1 MQSRISLGAHRALGV
16 DEGATAEQIRA
27 AFLGLT
33 KTFHPAR
40 FGRMAVEVQRLS
52 NEVFLGI
59 KGAHEALLKAIGAP
73 TRRYASASASAA
85 PSAAAT
91 ANGTGRFA
99 RSASPP
105 PERTTTGK
113 VPPLGPRQAT
123 PAFGVTI
130 VPRTTGPIPTA
141 TATTTTTTAT
151 PPPSVGP
158 ASAIVRD
165 DDPDYKKML
174 VAVAAKQW
182 SEATPLLV
190 KLRARDSVSKRFK
203 ALQCYV
209 RARGLEAEGNRAAA
223 TADFERALQFE
234 PDLPEAKSALAE
246 LHRRP

>member
-1 MQSRISLGAHRALGV
+1 MQGRISLGPYRALGV
-16 DEGATAEQIRA
+16 DEGATPEQLRA
-27 AFLGLT
+27 AFLSLT

-40 FGRMAVEVQRLS
+40 FGRMAVEVQKLS
-52 NEVFLGI
+52 TEVFLGI
-59 KGAHEALLKAIGAP
+59 KGAHETLRKSIGAP
-73 TRRYASASASAA
+73 ARPQTNAPNAA
-85 PSAAAT
+85 PI

-130 VPRTTGPIPTA
+130 VPRTTGQIPT
-141 TATTTTTTAT
+141 TTPAVAA
-151 PPPSVGP
+151 PIAAP
-158 ASAIVRD
+158 ASAVVRD

-182 SEATPLLV
+182 AEAAQLLV
-190 KLRARDSVSKRFK
+190 KLRARDSISKRFK

-209 RARGLEAEGNRAAA
+209 RGFEAATAGNRAAA
-223 TADFERALQFE
+223 VADFERALQFE

>member
-1 MQSRISLGAHRALGV
+1 MQSRISLGPHAALGV
-16 DEGATAEQIRA
+16 DEGASPGDVRA

-40 FGRMAVEVQRLS
+40 FGRMSPEVQRLS
-52 NEVFLGI
+52 TEVFLGI
-59 KGAHEALLKAIGAP
+59 KGAHETLRKSVGAP
-73 TRRYASASASAA
+73 ARPQPNAAA
-85 PSAAAT
+85 PAAAI

-105 PERTTTGK
+105 PERATTGK
-113 VPPLGPRQAT
+113 MPPLGPRQAT

-130 VPRTTGPIPTA
+130 VPRTTGPIPLVA
-141 TATTTTTTAT
+141 PAAPPVAT
-151 PPPSVGP
+151 P
-158 ASAIVRD
+158 ASTVVRD

-174 VAVAAKQW
+174 VAVASKQW
-182 SEATPLLV
+182 SEAAQLLV
-190 KLRARDSVSKRFK
+190 KLRARDSISKRFK

-209 RARGLEAEGNRAAA
+209 RGFEAATAGNRAAA
-223 TADFERALQFE
+223 LADFERALQFE

>member
-1 MQSRISLGAHRALGV
+1 MQSRISLGPHRALGV
-16 DEGATAEQIRA
+16 DEGATPEQIRA

-40 FGRMAVEVQRLS
+40 FGRMAVEVQKLS

-59 KGAHEALLKAIGAP
+59 KGAHEALLKSIGAP
-73 TRRYASASASAA
+73 MRPQASASAA
-85 PSAAAT
+85 PAAAI

-105 PERTTTGK
+105 PERTTTAK
-113 VPPLGPRQAT
+113 MPPLGPRNAT

-141 TATTTTTTAT
+141 AAAPIAT
-151 PPPSVGP
+151 P
-158 ASAIVRD
+158 ASTVVRD
-165 DDPDYKKML
+165 DDPDYQKML
-174 VAVAAKQW
+174 AAVAAKQW
-182 SEATPLLV
+182 AEATQLLV
-190 KLRARDSVSKRFK
+190 KLRARDSISKRFK

-209 RARGLEAEGNRAAA
+209 RGFEAANAGNRAAA
-223 TADFERALQFE
+223 VADFERALQFE

>member
-40 FGRMAVEVQRLS
+40 FGRMAVEVQKLS

-73 TRRYASASASAA
+73 SRPHASAA

-113 VPPLGPRQAT
+113 LPPLGPRQAT

-130 VPRTTGPIPTA
+130 VPRTTGPIPT
-141 TATTTTTTAT
+141 TPTTTTAA
-151 PPPSVGP
+151 PAPSIGP
-158 ASAIVRD
+158 ASTIVRD

-174 VAVAAKQW
+174 VAVASKQW

-223 TADFERALQFE
+223 MADFERALQFE

>member
-52 NEVFLGI
+52 TEVFLGI
-59 KGAHEALLKAIGAP
+59 KSAHETLRKSIGAP
-73 TRRYASASASAA
+73 TRPQPNG
-85 PSAAAT
+85 PSAVPSGAAT

-113 VPPLGPRQAT
+113 LPPLGPRQAT

-130 VPRTTGPIPTA
+130 VPRTTGPIPT
-141 TATTTTTTAT
+141 TMTTTST
-151 PPPSVGP
+151 PPPVSVGP
-158 ASAIVRD
+158 ASTIVRD

-174 VAVAAKQW
+174 VAVASKQW
-182 SEATPLLV
+182 AEAAPLLV

-223 TADFERALQFE
+223 MADFERALQFE